1 MLNRHGFNSQFT
13 TKLKRICNVHI
24 SKCEI
29 SEFNTDKKRL
39 WVEILNKSIEEPI
52 KIKKNQPLGLIV
64 IEPEHLKLKYEFEFK
79 TVKKR
84 RSYESKK
91 IQTTWRLP

>member
-1 MLNRHGFNSQFT
+1 MNLILSLPQNSKGFVT
-13 TKLKRICNVHI
+13 PIPLGD
-24 SKCEI
+24 EI

-64 IEPEHLKLKYEFEFK
+64 IEPEHLKFKYEFEFK